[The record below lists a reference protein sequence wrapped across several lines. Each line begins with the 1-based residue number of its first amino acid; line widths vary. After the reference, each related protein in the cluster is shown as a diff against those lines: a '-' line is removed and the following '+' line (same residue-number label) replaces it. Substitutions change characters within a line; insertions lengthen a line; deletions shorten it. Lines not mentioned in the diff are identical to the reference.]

1 MQLASIREATQMLPD
16 WLTDKATWLG
26 VTQSAIIVIMF
37 IVLRLLAAAE
47 GIQTQLKFI
56 HHTLANIER
65 LLQRSD

>member
-1 MQLASIREATQMLPD
+1 MLPD

>member
-1 MQLASIREATQMLPD
+1 MLPD

-47 GIQTQLKFI
+47 GIQTQLTLI